1 MHRWFG
7 SSTDSERQAGERAQR
22 AARRQIA
29 TLPVV
34 DTISDSEDEYR
45 DCDLSNSFINLNV
58 DGQND
63 DSVSSEPEVAIMAA
77 FDTENGQDDDE
88 YYKKL
93 STLKNRIFNKNE
105 VEFWFT
111 SFEASLKH
119 IGIKSQWSKR
129 EVLHNLLPDD
139 VQVAVKHILKKDQ
152 TAAGATAY
160 KTLKTELLKL
170 YAPKQEAA
178 YTNALSRKLSIAGT
192 PSNLLKQLIDDLC
205 TCQEPLSS
213 KCCQRILWGMWCQ
226 ELPLVIR
233 QRLAGQEFSDTTY
246 KSMMELADALFE
258 TTAAQSA
265 VAAVKSTTTNNLND
279 TQPAIP
285 YAVNAASQPS
295 ARGQGRGRGNR
306 GGRGRGGR
314 GRGGNSANQNNQN
327 QNSSSTS
334 SRWPTQRHADGP
346 PSNACFNHHTYGRAA
361 FHCTDPLSCGWASI
375 PPNPRPKPLEK

>member
-160 KTLKTELLKL
+160 KTLKTDIIYYLLN
-170 YAPKQEAA
+170 Y
-178 YTNALSRKLSIAGT
+178 
-192 PSNLLKQLIDDLC
+192 
-205 TCQEPLSS
+205 
-213 KCCQRILWGMWCQ
+213 
-226 ELPLVIR
+226 
-233 QRLAGQEFSDTTY
+233 
-246 KSMMELADALFE
+246 
-258 TTAAQSA
+258 
-265 VAAVKSTTTNNLND
+265 
-279 TQPAIP
+279 
-285 YAVNAASQPS
+285 
-295 ARGQGRGRGNR
+295 
-306 GGRGRGGR
+306 
-314 GRGGNSANQNNQN
+314 NS
-327 QNSSSTS
+327 
-334 SRWPTQRHADGP
+334 TQRHA
-346 PSNACFNHHTYGRAA
+346 T
-361 FHCTDPLSCGWASI
+361 
-375 PPNPRPKPLEK
+375 

>member
-7 SSTDSERQAGERAQR
+7 SHTDSERQAGERAQR
-22 AARRQIA
+22 AARRKIA

-34 DTISDSEDEYR
+34 DAISDSEDEYR
-45 DCDLSNSFINLNV
+45 DCDLSNSFLNL
-58 DGQND
+58 DGQGD

-226 ELPLVIR
+226 E
-233 QRLAGQEFSDTTY
+233 
-246 KSMMELADALFE
+246 
-258 TTAAQSA
+258 
-265 VAAVKSTTTNNLND
+265 
-279 TQPAIP
+279 
-285 YAVNAASQPS
+285 
-295 ARGQGRGRGNR
+295 
-306 GGRGRGGR
+306 
-314 GRGGNSANQNNQN
+314 
-327 QNSSSTS
+327 
-334 SRWPTQRHADGP
+334 
-346 PSNACFNHHTYGRAA
+346 
-361 FHCTDPLSCGWASI
+361 
-375 PPNPRPKPLEK
+375 